1 MPLFW
6 RNNGFFGAGSERNFL
21 FDFFFF
27 IPVNFLFFPLA
38 DAFEGTGSVVG
49 SDGVNLDALSM
60 STCAL
65 SFSFF
70 PFSSSGSTWLGVF
83 LH

>member
-6 RNNGFFGAGSERNFL
+6 RNNGFFGAGSEQNFL
-21 FDFFFF
+21 FDFFFL

-49 SDGVNLDALSM
+49 NDGVNLDA
-60 STCAL
+60 
-65 SFSFF
+65 
-70 PFSSSGSTWLGVF
+70 
-83 LH
+83 